1 MDVLAGPTS
10 QTSLAR
16 DVRRATHHAHGLPLP
31 TRRFRASRQIMSQI
45 DRLRELA
52 TRADQLLQGNRTKL
66 EIEQTSQ
73 SAVARWRTQ
82 GLTALRSAFG
92 PEHTYAVEFAQATT
106 HHYLVEGVLRGQGI
120 LEGAAADLEAGYL
133 GASSSSQDPVITVQ
147 RICDRF
153 RSVSGQLL
161 HRREKRETLKIIDEY
176 DVQDLLHALL
186 RLFFDDVRP
195 EEWTPSYAGK
205 CSRVDFLLKPEKI
218 ILEVK
223 KTRQGLAD
231 REVGDQLT
239 IDIERYKTH
248 PDCGML
254 ICFVYDPDGII
265 ANPGGLEN
273 DLSRDSDPFP
283 IRVFVRPSR

>member
-1 MDVLAGPTS
+1 
-10 QTSLAR
+10 
-16 DVRRATHHAHGLPLP
+16 
-31 TRRFRASRQIMSQI
+31 MSQVA
-45 DRLRELA
+45 RLRELA
-52 TRADQLLQGNRTKL
+52 TRAAQLLQGNRTKL
-66 EIEQTSQ
+66 EIDQTSL
-73 SAVARWRTQ
+73 SAVTRWRTQ
-82 GLTALRSAFG
+82 ALTALRSAFG
-92 PEHTYAVEFAQATT
+92 PKHTYAVEFDQATT
-106 HHYLVEGVLRGQGI
+106 RPYLVECVLRGQGI
-120 LEGAAADLEAGYL
+120 LEGAASDLEAGYID
-133 GASSSSQDPVITVQ
+133 ASPSSQDPVTTIQ
-147 RICDRF
+147 RLCDRF

-161 HRREKRETLKIIDEY
+161 QRREKRDTLKITDEY

-231 REVGDQLT
+231 REVGDQLA

-265 ANPGGLEN
+265 ANPAGLEN

-283 IRVFVRPSR
+283 VRVFVRPTR